1 MVEMAPL
8 EVSNSHP
15 DVALGTLLWVALL
28 KQRVAQMAAEV
39 SANLSHLVIDL
50 QLDFFF
56 SMLILTTSE

>member
-8 EVSNSHP
+8 EVSSSHP

-39 SANLSHLVIDL
+39 SANLRHPVIDL